1 MKELVVMYLPTIL
14 AFAVTVFNIVK
25 TIRGF
30 KVIDI
35 NPPIKRLESNLNEK
49 FNIMNEKFQIQD
61 RYNALMEAK
70 LEAAEKRADEAEA
83 KVQSIESSINAK
95 FAEQTELLTNLVRA
109 DVELKAEVR
118 REKDDSKAV

>member
-1 MKELVVMYLPTIL
+1 MKELVIMYLPTIL
-14 AFAVTVFNIVK
+14 AFVVTVFNIVK
-25 TIRGF
+25 TMRGF

-35 NPPIKRLESNLNEK
+35 NPPIKRLESNLNQK
-49 FNIMNEKFQIQD
+49 FNNIDEKFQIQD

-70 LEAAEKRADEAEA
+70 LAAAEKRADEAEA

-95 FAEQTELLTNLVRA
+95 FAEQTELLTKLVRA

>member
-1 MKELVVMYLPTIL
+1 MYLPTIL
-14 AFAVTVFNIVK
+14 AFGLAVFNIVK

-30 KVIDI
+30 RVIDI
-35 NPPIKRLESNLNEK
+35 NPPMKRLESNLNEK

-61 RYNALMEAK
+61 KYNALMEAK
-70 LEAAEKRADEAEA
+70 LRDAEKRADEAEA

-95 FAEQTELLTNLVRA
+95 FAEQTELLTKLVRA

>member
-1 MKELVVMYLPTIL
+1 MYLPTIL
-14 AFAVTVFNIVK
+14 AFGLAVFNIVK

-30 KVIDI
+30 RVIDI
-35 NPPIKRLESNLNEK
+35 NPPMKRLESKLSQEFTNIDDK
-49 FNIMNEKFQIQD
+49 FKIQD

-70 LEAAEKRADEAEA
+70 LKEAEKRADEAEA

-95 FAEQTELLTNLVRA
+95 FAEQTELLTKLVRA

>member
-1 MKELVVMYLPTIL
+1 MKELVLMYLPTIL
-14 AFAVTVFNIVK
+14 AFGLAVFNIVK

-30 KVIDI
+30 RVIDI
-35 NPPIKRLESNLNEK
+35 NPPMKRLESKLSQEFTNIEDK
-49 FNIMNEKFQIQD
+49 FKIQD

-70 LEAAEKRADEAEA
+70 LHEAEKRADEAEA

-95 FAEQTELLTNLVRA
+95 FAEQTELLTKLVRA